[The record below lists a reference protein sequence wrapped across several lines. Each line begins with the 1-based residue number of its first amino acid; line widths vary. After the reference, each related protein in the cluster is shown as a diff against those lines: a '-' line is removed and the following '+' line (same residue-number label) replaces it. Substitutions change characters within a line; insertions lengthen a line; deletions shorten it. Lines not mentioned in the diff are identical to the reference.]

1 MRTQH
6 ETPDQYEARKT
17 AFLKMKTRRITN
29 ALRKEM
35 KARQAKEDAYNAMT
49 PAQRIEAM
57 NIAHAEWLSGC

>member
-1 MRTQH
+1 MKARN
-6 ETPDQYEARKT
+6 ETPEQYEARKT

-29 ALRKEM
+29 ALRKGI

-57 NIAHAEWLSGC
+57 NIAYAEWLLGC